1 MKIRLSKNARQ
12 LDLVA
17 QVVVS
22 LPDDLVEVV
31 THDQPRLADE
41 NPDEHQRGEDLEGD
55 DLDVEFDEADP
66 GGPVEG
72 LPGIE
77 HAHASAA
84 ADDGGLDSTAKAPV
98 EGDDGFV
105 LLWKHRCLHTGQGH
119 LGRED
124 DGEDDE

>member
-1 MKIRLSKNARQ
+1 MRAQ
-12 LDLVA
+12 LALVA

-22 LPDDLVEVV
+22 LLDNFVEIV

-41 NPDEHQRGEDLEGD
+41 KADEHHGGEDLEGD
-55 DLDVEFDEADP
+55 DLDVELDEADP
-66 GGPVEG
+66 RGPVEG

-77 HAHASAA
+77 HADASAA
-84 ADDGGLDSTAKAPV
+84 ADDGGLESTAKAPV

-105 LLWKHRCLHTGQGH
+105 FLGQHRCLHAGQGD
-119 LGRED
+119 LGGED